1 MAALDQ
7 RCTGDCPAGPAGL
20 YCRAATGVALLAK
33 DWATGFAPCLAGG
46 AAVQTR
52 RAGRTVA
59 SAALVKRGHSGAAM
73 PAHNRLALTAI
84 RPAER
89 YLIHQAAH

>member
-1 MAALDQ
+1 VGCLINKV
-7 RCTGDCPAGPAGL
+7 TLSL
-20 YCRAATGVALLAK
+20 YGRAASKARCEANGPVLGKQRNA
-33 DWATGFAPCLAGG
+33 GGG

-59 SAALVKRGHSGAAM
+59 SAALVKRSHSGAM
-73 PAHNRLALTAI
+73 PALNRLALTAV

-89 YLIHQAAH
+89 YLICKAAH

>member
-1 MAALDQ
+1 VGRLINKV
-7 RCTGDCPAGPAGL
+7 TLSL
-20 YCRAATGVALLAK
+20 YGRAATGVALLAK
-33 DWATGFAPCLAGG
+33 DWAIGFTPRLAGG

-59 SAALVKRGHSGAAM
+59 SAALVKRGHSGAM
-73 PAHNRLALTAI
+73 PALNRLALTAV

-89 YLIHQAAH
+89 YLICQAAH